1 MGQVA
6 QLQRLPKPQETNEIM
21 PVSREEFQVI
31 FEDAE
36 ALWSKISALADRE
49 LLELVEGAG
58 HEILLDIAQ
67 GKQLR
72 WDDIRPI
79 AELLYHQGE
88 VVGTLDVLRQPH
100 VKREQ
105 PQGD

>member
-1 MGQVA
+1 
-6 QLQRLPKPQETNEIM
+6 M
-21 PVSREEFQVI
+21 PATREELQEI
-31 FEDAE
+31 FLAAE

-49 LLELVEGAG
+49 LIELVEGAG

-88 VVGTLDVLRQPH
+88 VVGTLDVLRQPQ

-105 PQGD
+105 PQDD

>member
-1 MGQVA
+1 MGQMA
-6 QLQRLPKPQETNEIM
+6 QLQRFQKPQETNEIM
-21 PVSREEFQVI
+21 PVSREEFQAI
-31 FEDAE
+31 FDDAE
-36 ALWSKISALADRE
+36 SLWSRISALADRE
-49 LLELVEGAG
+49 LIELVEGAG

-88 VVGTLDVLRQPH
+88 VVGALDVLRQPQ

-105 PQGD
+105 HQGD